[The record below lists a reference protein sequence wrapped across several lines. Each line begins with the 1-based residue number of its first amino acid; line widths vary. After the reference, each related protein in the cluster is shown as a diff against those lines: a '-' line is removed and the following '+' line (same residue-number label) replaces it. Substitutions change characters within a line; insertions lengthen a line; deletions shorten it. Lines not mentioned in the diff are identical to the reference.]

1 MAFIVS
7 DPSCNHGCPR
17 CPIPPCEPL
26 PTVCHPVL
34 YVSGSSLRAQIHSII
49 FENMKHKSSTPTATE
64 ADVCALECFHP
75 RTVTRVQAALA
86 GEAEQLASSAELFK
100 MLGNTRRLM
109 ILRALREAELCVC
122 DLAHLL
128 GLSVAA
134 TSQQL
139 RILRSQG
146 WVQMRSAGKMV
157 YYRWNEEAP
166 LPALNAAV
174 RGMCVETADEPD

>member
-1 MAFIVS
+1 MEQK
-7 DPSCNHGCPR
+7 PH
-17 CPIPPCEPL
+17 
-26 PTVCHPVL
+26 
-34 YVSGSSLRAQIHSII
+34 
-49 FENMKHKSSTPTATE
+49 TPTETE

-86 GEAEQLASSAELFK
+86 TEAEQLASSAELFK
-100 MLGNTRRLM
+100 MLGNPKRLM

-122 DLAHLL
+122 DLAYLL

-139 RILRSQG
+139 RILRGQG
-146 WVQMRSAGKMV
+146 WLRMRSAGKMV
-157 YYRWNEEAP
+157 YYGWNDESP

-174 RGMCVETADEPD
+174 RGMCVETADEPN

>member
-1 MAFIVS
+1 MDA
-7 DPSCNHGCPR
+7 PSARFLPF
-17 CPIPPCEPL
+17 EPL
-26 PTVCHPVL
+26 PAVCRAVL
-34 YVSGSSLRAQIHSII
+34 CVSGSCLRAKTHSII
-49 FENMKHKSSTPTATE
+49 FENMKHKPSTPTATE

-86 GEAEQLASSAELFK
+86 TEAEQLAASAELFK
-100 MLGNTRRLM
+100 MLGNPKRLI

-139 RILRSQG
+139 RILRGQG
-146 WVQMRSAGKMV
+146 WLRMRSAGKMV
-157 YYRWNEEAP
+157 YYRWNDESP